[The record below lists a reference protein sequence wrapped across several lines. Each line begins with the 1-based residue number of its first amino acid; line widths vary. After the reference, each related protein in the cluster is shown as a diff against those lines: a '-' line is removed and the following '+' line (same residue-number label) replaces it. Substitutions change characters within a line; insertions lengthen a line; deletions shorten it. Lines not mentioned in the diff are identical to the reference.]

1 MEQKYNQTQN
11 VRFEIVNKWLFLFL
25 GHCVVAGVLCCLVS
39 FGILLAFC
47 NPGNCTHFLVIRAS
61 EHPADANVFLSSFW
75 SNWYACMWFLP
86 LVSYWSIR
94 EFAFLYK
101 ISKTSALFFFLFVT
115 WQKGWGKGVPP
126 PPPPP
131 PVINV
136 RLLRSYNLSTYRVSF
151 PTTSMLFS
159 TMKWLVLFSYVAVTF
174 LCRP

>member
-61 EHPADANVFLSSFW
+61 EHPADAIFFLSSFW

-86 LVSYWSIR
+86 FVSYWSIR

-101 ISKTSALFFFLFVT
+101 ISKTSALFLLLFCT
-115 WQKGWGKGVPP
+115 RQQGWGKGLPP
-126 PPPPP
+126 PPPSPSDKCP
-131 PVINV
+131 FTSIIQSKYLSGVISNYQHA
-136 RLLRSYNLSTYRVSF
+136 LLND
-151 PTTSMLFS
+151 
-159 TMKWLVLFSYVAVTF
+159 
-174 LCRP
+174 